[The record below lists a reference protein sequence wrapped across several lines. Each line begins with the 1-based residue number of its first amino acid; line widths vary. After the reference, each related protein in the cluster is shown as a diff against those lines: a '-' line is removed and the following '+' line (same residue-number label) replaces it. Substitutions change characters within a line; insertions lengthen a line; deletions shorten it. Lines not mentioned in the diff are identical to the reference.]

1 MPALAPRVVLR
12 FFEEHGFVEARVRSS
27 HHIMVHPDGRTV
39 PVPVHKGKD
48 LGPGLVRKII
58 KEAGF
63 SREDLLNWL
72 SR

>member
-1 MPALAPRVVLR
+1 
-12 FFEEHGFVEARVRSS
+12 
-27 HHIMVHPDGRTV
+27 MVHPDGRTV